1 MTTQT
6 DAPLNGVTV
15 LIADDDPL
23 ICQLYRETVE
33 RAGGSAV
40 VAVDGGD
47 ALRKL
52 GEASVDLILL
62 DIKMPNMNG
71 YEVVRRLRSDPKTK
85 DIPVFILTS
94 LDTHPEYLEETTGV
108 KVDEYIIKTKILPDE
123 IVGKIREHLKKEN

>member
-1 MTTQT
+1 M
-6 DAPLNGVTV
+6 NGVTV

-71 YEVVRRLRSDPKTK
+71 YEEGRRLRSDPKTN

>member
-1 MTTQT
+1 M
-6 DAPLNGVTV
+6 
-15 LIADDDPL
+15 
-23 ICQLYRETVE
+23 
-33 RAGGSAV
+33 
-40 VAVDGGD
+40 AVDGGD

-123 IVGKIREHLKKEN
+123 IVEKIREHLKKGN